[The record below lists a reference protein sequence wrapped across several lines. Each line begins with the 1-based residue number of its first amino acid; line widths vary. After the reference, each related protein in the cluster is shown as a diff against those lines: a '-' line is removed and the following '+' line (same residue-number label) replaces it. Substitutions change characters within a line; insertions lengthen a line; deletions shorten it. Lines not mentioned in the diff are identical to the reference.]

1 MTGNNQ
7 SGPGLH
13 PDETAG
19 DKARTGASKQHPDA
33 SAACSPITLEYAEE
47 LLRMA
52 ADGRCSVLDV
62 SDVPKDCPTG
72 GYVYIYHSQDQ
83 PYAWKTGDGYQWSEI
98 LHQMDL
104 ATAKGNK
111 IDYFHFY
118 IELQGKNMSER
129 KRSSPNFRK
138 EAYKMNDYTLVAYI
152 GDHEVVEKR
161 EENLRYKQEKLHG
174 NMSMHSNLQKETK
187 SRMSSSKIYGV
198 KTIPGRSYNTIS
210 GNITNK
216 LESSLPRK
224 PRSQSLE
231 RAKSPYREGELK
243 HFQLPPPRALS
254 PKCQYITDQ
263 DMLTSK
269 LVEQEYLQSFD
280 QAKSATKNDRFV
292 NLWELSSDLSNGKFV
307 KNISIYPSLQVT
319 LVHPDMTR
327 EFENICK
334 ILYSERCPGDLA
346 DETMKLFY
354 DMTFEIG
361 DMFVTI
367 LTFINYFYIGSPVM
381 PLAVNIHERKFKS
394 SHSLFWARV
403 LCDIP
408 ALAKY
413 RFPIVINEAEPA
425 VHLAV
430 KAHAPNL
437 IQFEGWVHR
446 FKDMDRYMRQK
457 GYGAHAVGY
466 FKVLNTNR

>member
-1 MTGNNQ
+1 
-7 SGPGLH
+7 
-13 PDETAG
+13 
-19 DKARTGASKQHPDA
+19 
-33 SAACSPITLEYAEE
+33 
-47 LLRMA
+47 MA

-161 EENLRYKQEKLHG
+161 EENLRYKQEKLLG

-269 LVEQEYLQSFD
+269 LVEQEYLQSLD

-292 NLWELSSDLSNGKFV
+292 NLWELSSDLSNG
-307 KNISIYPSLQVT
+307 
-319 LVHPDMTR
+319 
-327 EFENICK
+327 
-334 ILYSERCPGDLA
+334 
-346 DETMKLFY
+346 
-354 DMTFEIG
+354 
-361 DMFVTI
+361 
-367 LTFINYFYIGSPVM
+367 
-381 PLAVNIHERKFKS
+381 
-394 SHSLFWARV
+394 
-403 LCDIP
+403 
-408 ALAKY
+408 
-413 RFPIVINEAEPA
+413 
-425 VHLAV
+425 
-430 KAHAPNL
+430 
-437 IQFEGWVHR
+437 
-446 FKDMDRYMRQK
+446 
-457 GYGAHAVGY
+457 
-466 FKVLNTNR
+466 